1 MNNMKHEPR
10 NINSLIKANFFAQMA
25 DQLNLTAIPLI
36 AVLYLKLGAGGVGL
50 LNTFL
55 TLPYL
60 ILSIPL
66 GVLVDRMSKKKLMLT
81 TESVRVAA
89 LLGIL
94 ALVHFDAIS
103 LWPLAALGFL
113 AAFGSVGFNAALPA
127 YVPTLIERKQLAL
140 YNGRL
145 EMVRSIGLA
154 GGPALAGALAAWFG
168 ASNALVLGIILT
180 GLTMVFVSNITCNG
194 KVETP
199 DPKKNPLHDIANG
212 ANFVFRNAQLSTI
225 MLVAFF
231 WNCGWFV
238 LQAAFIPLAL
248 KTWGFSTETIGYAL
262 GCMGMG
268 LFVGSFFSQ
277 RIIKMLG
284 FGPSLAFGPVIS
296 CLASSLI
303 LVNLQFGSAVL
314 PAFGFFLFGFGPVVW
329 VITSS
334 TLRQLVTPSH
344 MVGCVSAMY
353 MTANWGARP
362 FGALIGAGLGAYY
375 GEAMC
380 LIVSTALF
388 FTQALLVFITRLTR
402 SSPNL
407 AETA

>member
-1 MNNMKHEPR
+1 
-10 NINSLIKANFFAQMA
+10 
-25 DQLNLTAIPLI
+25 
-36 AVLYLKLGAGGVGL
+36 
-50 LNTFL
+50 
-55 TLPYL
+55 
-60 ILSIPL
+60 
-66 GVLVDRMSKKKLMLT
+66 
-81 TESVRVAA
+81 
-89 LLGIL
+89 
-94 ALVHFDAIS
+94 
-103 LWPLAALGFL
+103 
-113 AAFGSVGFNAALPA
+113 
-127 YVPTLIERKQLAL
+127 
-140 YNGRL
+140 
-145 EMVRSIGLA
+145 LA

-262 GCMGMG
+262 GCMGIG